1 MTCDWCNQ
9 EKEELE
15 SIKINGKWRNICR
28 ECLEHGVKI
37 EMVSAQVRG
46 DKDEI

>member
-37 EMVSAQVRG
+37 EMVSAQTRG